1 MIGISEVALKG
12 MNYCCRPS
20 AGSGRQNGVDE
31 FTLETLLLRQAR
43 VFLGR
48 LSDLGHSPRKRSA
61 RAGEARRLEGKA
73 TLLCVAD
80 VQSQQRKETSGEKR
94 VIIRR

>member
-1 MIGISEVALKG
+1 M
-12 MNYCCRPS
+12 
-20 AGSGRQNGVDE
+20 
-31 FTLETLLLRQAR
+31 
-43 VFLGR
+43 FLGR

>member
-1 MIGISEVALKG
+1 MALKG
-12 MNYCCRPS
+12 MNYWCRLS

-31 FTLETLLLRQAR
+31 FTVETLVLCQAN

-48 LSDLGHSPRKRSA
+48 LSDLGRSPRKCSA

-80 VQSQQRKETSGEKR
+80 VQSQQRQETWGEKR